1 MVGANLE
8 IGVMAVARRSSANK
22 TKPAITGSNPVLITK
37 L

>member
-8 IGVMAVARRSSANK
+8 IGVMVVARRSSANK
-22 TKPAITGSNPVLITK
+22 TKPASTGSNPVLITT